1 LLLGA
6 VALPFAL
13 WLCAEIAARLLILA
27 TLQLAFG
34 LTALC
39 LALGTMLSSTE
50 FLWANYLAIWL
61 PALHLATGGVDA
73 LATSC
78 ANRLVALWSTHL
90 IAFWR
95 CTLPCALWCAAA
107 TSLKRSLACAP
118 LLLLSTPLLTVLG
131 VAGASELALVTCSCG
146 YLIHRRVA
154 IFKLFFGF
162 GFCEPI
168 ASLKEKR

>member
-50 FLWANYLAIWL
+50 FLWANYLAIGL
-61 PALHLATGGVDA
+61 PALHLATVGVDA

-95 CTLPCALWCAAA
+95 GTLPCALWCA
-107 TSLKRSLACAP
+107 TGSKIMKRSLAHAP
-118 LLLLSTPLLTVLG
+118 LLLLITPLRVI
-131 VAGASELALVTCSCG
+131 AGARELPIITCSCG
-146 YLIHRRVA
+146 VQIHR
-154 IFKLFFGF
+154 
-162 GFCEPI
+162 
-168 ASLKEKR
+168 